1 MPATGVAG
9 VEAVTPKPA
18 GGRTTASVWLIQ
30 QVPMSP
36 TSCSRTPPSA
46 VSSVFPNSAVPVRA
60 TSPPSAWAMAC
71 MP

>member
-1 MPATGVAG
+1 MPATGVDG

-18 GGRTTASVWLIQ
+18 GGRTTASLWLIQ
-30 QVPMSP
+30 QVPTSP
-36 TSCSRTPPSA
+36 TSWSITPPSTE
-46 VSSVFPNSAVPVRA
+46 SSVLPNSAVPVRA